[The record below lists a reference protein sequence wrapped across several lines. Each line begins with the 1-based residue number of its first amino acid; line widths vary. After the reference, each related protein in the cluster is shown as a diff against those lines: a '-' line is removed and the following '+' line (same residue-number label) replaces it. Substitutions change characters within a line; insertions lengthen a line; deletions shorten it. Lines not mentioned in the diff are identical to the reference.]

1 MDKDFRIYS
10 ELMPAYFPTA
20 APPLPPPKSRK
31 EKGKV
36 GEGAKKPASGGS
48 SEEEEEMDQSGIPL
62 RRDGSAAGDEE
73 SATGEKESLPGGE
86 ESSNQNLD
94 QPTGEP
100 RTLKYEKQLQP
111 CLSMYTA
118 VSIVIHCS
126 VNY

>member
-1 MDKDFRIYS
+1 
-10 ELMPAYFPTA
+10 MPAYFPTA

-73 SATGEKESLPGGE
+73 SLPGEE
-86 ESSNQNLD
+86 ESSNQNMD

-100 RTLKYEKQLQP
+100 RTLMYEKQLQP

-118 VSIVIHCS
+118 VSIVIRTLFS
-126 VNY
+126 